1 VKPKARFPIFLG
13 IMVLAAVA
21 YYFYST
27 DRSTDLVLIGTVDAN
42 QVIVSSKITGRI
54 EKLTVE
60 EGTPVKV
67 GDPIAT
73 VDSDELRAQKNAAQ
87 ATLASLRS
95 QVSGTQFNEKQVVGE
110 TENNVANARATLSA
124 ANAALAEAQ
133 ADFERQQ
140 LNTRRTV
147 ALAQQGVASQQ
158 DADNAEATL
167 RASQAHVQTAKE
179 QASAAAAAVRVFE
192 ARLNQA
198 QAAGMTV
205 TSTRQQMQN
214 AQAQLAQAETR
225 LGYTSIV
232 APVSGT
238 VSVWA
243 ARQGEVINPGEAIVT
258 IVDLS
263 NTWVYAAVPEQYSDK
278 VQIGDML
285 TVRMPSGEQFQGK
298 VIAKSAEADFATQR
312 DVSRTKRDI
321 KTVRLKVKID
331 NPGQKYTPGMTA
343 EVLIPKKKLES
354 K

>member
-1 VKPKARFPIFLG
+1 MKSKFPIFLG
-13 IMVLAAVA
+13 VLVLAAVA
-21 YYFYST
+21 YYFFST

-60 EGTPVKV
+60 EGTPVKA
-67 GDPIAT
+67 GDLIAT
-73 VDSDELRAQKNAAQ
+73 VDNEELLAQKSAAQ

-95 QVSGTQFNEKQVVGE
+95 QVSGTQYNEKQTVGE

-133 ADFERQQ
+133 ADLERQQ
-140 LNTRRTV
+140 LNTQRTV
-147 ALAQQGVASQQ
+147 ALAKQGVASQQ
-158 DADNAEATL
+158 DADNAEAAL

-179 QASAAAAAVRVFE
+179 QASAAASAVKVFE
-192 ARLNQA
+192 ARMNQV
-198 QAAGMTV
+198 QSAGATV
-205 TSTRQQMQN
+205 SSTRQQMEN
-214 AQAQLAQAETR
+214 AQAQLRQAETR
-225 LGYTSIV
+225 LGYTNIV
-232 APVSGT
+232 APVTGT

-263 NTWVYAAVPEQYSDK
+263 NTWVYAAIPEQYSDK
-278 VQIGDML
+278 VQIGDTL
-285 TVRMPSGEQFQGK
+285 SVRMPSGEKVDGK

-331 NPGQKYTPGMTA
+331 NPGLKYTPGMTA